1 MNTTNTVLRYENE
14 VLRGP
19 HVNVD
24 RCALDDGKTK
34 NQNDMHEKSK
44 DEEMPK
50 PIDAVDGFT
59 RFILQVVASTI
70 GLCTGHYLYQW
81 RNAQDSQ

>member
-1 MNTTNTVLRYENE
+1 
-14 VLRGP
+14 
-19 HVNVD
+19 
-24 RCALDDGKTK
+24 
-34 NQNDMHEKSK
+34 MHEKGK